1 MNIKKI
7 FSCLLAA
14 IPLFLLFSCGGS
26 ASDSSI
32 SFPDSVSD
40 SISDSVSDSVSSSET
55 SSDGESHTHTFG
67 DWRETLAKTCVRD
80 GMQTRECTICGY
92 SETQFLPASG
102 HSFSDGVCGSCG
114 TAEPTDGLVYELSQ
128 DGSHYLCTGTGTAG
142 TTIVV
147 SDFFEGKRVT
157 EIASG
162 AFQES
167 GLVSVTVPAG
177 IEKIGGGA
185 FYRCKTLTAVTLCEG
200 LTQIGANA
208 FSHCAFSSFSMPDT
222 LLTVGTGAFQ
232 QCTKLRKINFSQT
245 LESIG
250 NSAFQGCTTLTAI
263 ALPDSL
269 TQIGQN
275 AFYGCLRLS
284 SLTLPSALA
293 KISANTFAG
302 CSSLS
307 TLVLPNDLKEIGA
320 GAFSG
325 CVKLSSLDI
334 NGKLEKISRNAFSAC
349 SRLSYVVL
357 PESVKRIENN
367 AFEKTA
373 VYSLCRT
380 KPSEWSETISEKNV
394 YLYSETV
401 PAAEGNYWR
410 YTDGVP
416 VPW

>member
-7 FSCLLAA
+7 FSCLFAA
-14 IPLFLLFSCGGS
+14 ISLFFFFSCGGS

-40 SISDSVSDSVSSSET
+40 TLSNSET
-55 SSDGESHTHTFG
+55 SSDIKPHTHTFG
-67 DWRETLAKTCVRD
+67 NWRETLAKTCVRD

-92 SETQFLPASG
+92 SETHSLPASG
-102 HSFSDGVCGSCG
+102 HLFSDGICGSCG
-114 TAEPTDGLVYELSQ
+114 TAEPTDGLIYEISQ
-128 DGSHYLCTGTGTAG
+128 DGSHYLCTGIGTAG
-142 TTIVV
+142 TAIVV

-185 FYRCKTLTAVTLCEG
+185 FYRCETLTAVTLCEG

-208 FSHCAFSSFSMPDT
+208 FSRCAFSSFSMPDT
-222 LLTVGTGAFQ
+222 LITVGTGAFQ

-250 NSAFQGCTTLTAI
+250 NSAFQGCTTITAI
-263 ALPDSL
+263 ELPATL
-269 TQIGQN
+269 TQIGQS
-275 AFYGCLRLS
+275 AFYGCSRLS

-293 KISANTFAG
+293 KISANTFAN
-302 CSSLS
+302 CASLS
-307 TLVLPNDLKEIGA
+307 SIVLPAELTEIST

-334 NGKLEKISRNAFSAC
+334 NGKLEKISKNSFSFC
-349 SRLSYVVL
+349 PRLSYVIL
-357 PESVKRIENN
+357 SESVKEIEGN
-367 AFEKTA
+367 AFEKTI
-373 VYSLCRT
+373 VYSLCAA
-380 KPSEWSETISEKNV
+380 KPSGWAETISKSDI
-394 YLYSETV
+394 YFYSETD
-401 PAAEGNYWR
+401 PIFEGNYWH
-410 YTDGVP
+410 YTNGVP
-416 VPW
+416 TSW